1 MEKADRLSGGMLVFL
16 GAFLWSLNAP
26 LVKWIT
32 LDGIL
37 VCGMRSVIAAAVLLP
52 FVRPGELNWNRWT
65 LLYVAS
71 YGALSLSVI
80 RALEMTDSAIAIG
93 MQYTSVL
100 WLWLFS
106 LGKGKRITWKESIPV
121 LLVIAGVTLFMA
133 AGSDG
138 GRLKGNLIALGE
150 GIFFLGM
157 TVSSPRAAKGN
168 PIGLTAVANLA
179 TGIFVFLFLRPDVT
193 ELAAGPGLN
202 WLLLF
207 ILGALQVGGGYGLY
221 NMGLQRVSARRASML
236 ALWEMILGPVWV
248 AAFLGEYPAGG
259 VAAGLVIIVA
269 GLFLDSLWG
278 SQKEKGG
285 EKDHAG
291 H

>member
-100 WLWLFS
+100 WLWLF
-106 LGKGKRITWKESIPV
+106 
-121 LLVIAGVTLFMA
+121 F
-133 AGSDG
+133 
-138 GRLKGNLIALGE
+138 
-150 GIFFLGM
+150 
-157 TVSSPRAAKGN
+157 
-168 PIGLTAVANLA
+168 
-179 TGIFVFLFLRPDVT
+179 
-193 ELAAGPGLN
+193 
-202 WLLLF
+202 
-207 ILGALQVGGGYGLY
+207 
-221 NMGLQRVSARRASML
+221 
-236 ALWEMILGPVWV
+236 
-248 AAFLGEYPAGG
+248 
-259 VAAGLVIIVA
+259 
-269 GLFLDSLWG
+269 
-278 SQKEKGG
+278 
-285 EKDHAG
+285 
-291 H
+291 